1 MQKEKME
8 AEQVGLEYDELIMD
22 VTEKVYMDHTYNM
35 AWIDLKIKI
44 DFTFEDLNLDSI
56 MSIEYIILLLT
67 TKMNCLV
74 TTLYA
79 TSAIH
84 VMSIEYNSQTRTMLD
99 FHFSV
104 LNVRDGLTCP

>member
-1 MQKEKME
+1 
-8 AEQVGLEYDELIMD
+8 MD

-44 DFTFEDLNLDSI
+44 DFTFENLNLDSHDVT
-56 MSIEYIILLLT
+56 SIENSILLLT

-84 VMSIEYNSQTRTMLD
+84 VMSIEYNSQTRTILD
-99 FHFSV
+99 LHFSA
-104 LNVRDGLTCP
+104 LNVIEGLTCP

>member
-1 MQKEKME
+1 
-8 AEQVGLEYDELIMD
+8 
-22 VTEKVYMDHTYNM
+22 MDHTYNM

-44 DFTFEDLNLDSI
+44 DFTFEGLNLDSNV

-84 VMSIEYNSQTRTMLD
+84 VMSIEYSSQTRTILD
-99 FHFSV
+99 LHFSA
-104 LNVRDGLTCP
+104 LNVREGLTCP

>member
-1 MQKEKME
+1 
-8 AEQVGLEYDELIMD
+8 MD

-44 DFTFEDLNLDSI
+44 DFTFAGLNLDSI
-56 MSIEYIILLLT
+56 LTIFHVMSIEYIILLLT

-84 VMSIEYNSQTRTMLD
+84 VMSIEYNSQTRTILD
-99 FHFSV
+99 LHFSA
-104 LNVRDGLTCP
+104 LNVREGLTCP

>member
-44 DFTFEDLNLDSI
+44 DFTFAGLNLDSI
-56 MSIEYIILLLT
+56 LT
-67 TKMNCLV
+67 ISCNE
-74 TTLYA
+74 
-79 TSAIH
+79 H
-84 VMSIEYNSQTRTMLD
+84 
-99 FHFSV
+99 
-104 LNVRDGLTCP
+104 

>member
-1 MQKEKME
+1 
-8 AEQVGLEYDELIMD
+8 MD

-35 AWIDLKIKI
+35 AWIDLKMKI
-44 DFTFEDLNLDSI
+44 DFIFEGLNLDYV

-84 VMSIEYNSQTRTMLD
+84 VMSIEYSSQTRTILD
-99 FHFSV
+99 LHFSA
-104 LNVRDGLTCP
+104 LNVREGLTCP

>member
-1 MQKEKME
+1 
-8 AEQVGLEYDELIMD
+8 MD

-56 MSIEYIILLLT
+56 LTILMSIEYIILLLT

-84 VMSIEYNSQTRTMLD
+84 VMSIEYSSQTRTILD
-99 FHFSV
+99 LHFSA
-104 LNVRDGLTCP
+104 LNVREGLTCP

>member
-1 MQKEKME
+1 
-8 AEQVGLEYDELIMD
+8 
-22 VTEKVYMDHTYNM
+22 MDHTYNM

-56 MSIEYIILLLT
+56 LTILMSIEYIILLLT

-84 VMSIEYNSQTRTMLD
+84 VMSIEYNSQTRTILD
-99 FHFSV
+99 LHFSA
-104 LNVRDGLTCP
+104 LNVREGLTCP

>member
-1 MQKEKME
+1 
-8 AEQVGLEYDELIMD
+8 MD

-44 DFTFEDLNLDSI
+44 DFTFEGLNLDSI
-56 MSIEYIILLLT
+56 LTILMSIEYIILLLT

-79 TSAIH
+79 TSAIQ
-84 VMSIEYNSQTRTMLD
+84 VMSIEYSSQTRTILD
-99 FHFSV
+99 LHFSA

>member
-1 MQKEKME
+1 
-8 AEQVGLEYDELIMD
+8 MD

-44 DFTFEDLNLDSI
+44 DFTFEGLNLDSI
-56 MSIEYIILLLT
+56 LTILMSIEYIILLLT

-84 VMSIEYNSQTRTMLD
+84 VMSIEYNSQTRTILD
-99 FHFSV
+99 LHFSA
-104 LNVRDGLTCP
+104 LNVREGLTCP

>member
-1 MQKEKME
+1 
-8 AEQVGLEYDELIMD
+8 
-22 VTEKVYMDHTYNM
+22 MDHTYNM

-44 DFTFEDLNLDSI
+44 DFTFDGLNLYSVLTI
-56 MSIEYIILLLT
+56 FHVMSIEYIILLLT

-84 VMSIEYNSQTRTMLD
+84 VMSIEYNSQTRTILD
-99 FHFSV
+99 LHFSA
-104 LNVRDGLTCP
+104 LNVREGLTCP

>member
-1 MQKEKME
+1 
-8 AEQVGLEYDELIMD
+8 MD
-22 VTEKVYMDHTYNM
+22 VTEKVYMDHTYNV

-44 DFTFEDLNLDSI
+44 DFTFEGLNLDSHDMVI
-56 MSIEYIILLLT
+56 IHVMSIEYIILLLT

-84 VMSIEYNSQTRTMLD
+84 VMSIEYSSQTRTILD
-99 FHFSV
+99 LHFSA
-104 LNVRDGLTCP
+104 LNVREGLTCP

>member
-1 MQKEKME
+1 
-8 AEQVGLEYDELIMD
+8 MD

-44 DFTFEDLNLDSI
+44 DFTFEGLNLDSNV

-84 VMSIEYNSQTRTMLD
+84 VMSIEYSSQTRTILD
-99 FHFSV
+99 LHFSA
-104 LNVRDGLTCP
+104 LNVREGLTCP

>member
-1 MQKEKME
+1 
-8 AEQVGLEYDELIMD
+8 MD

-35 AWIDLKIKI
+35 AWIDLKIKM
-44 DFTFEDLNLDSI
+44 DFAFESLNLDSI
-56 MSIEYIILLLT
+56 LTILMSIEYIILLLT

-84 VMSIEYNSQTRTMLD
+84 VMSIEYSSQTRTILD
-99 FHFSV
+99 LHFSA
-104 LNVRDGLTCP
+104 LNVREGLTCP